1 MNLFMRNRNFR
12 TTIIF
17 FALASLL
24 SVTVF
29 AQKPASKSKVKKI
42 ASTKSQATKSQATKA
57 PTDKSQVDKSSTDKS
72 QAVTKP
78 ANDSGL
84 DFDFIDFKGKKRKF
98 SEFRGKF
105 VLIDF
110 WATWCKPCLADIPKL
125 KELYEKYKDSGFE
138 ILGMDA
144 ETLTG
149 DEEEVEDPEF
159 AKEQDARA
167 KQVVTTRGVTWTQA
181 ISASAVPVAKKILS
195 VKALPTKILVD
206 KDGKEIARIGEKDD
220 LKGIV
225 EKLLNEKK
233 Q

>member
-1 MNLFMRNRNFR
+1 MNNRNFR
-12 TTIIF
+12 TTIIL

-24 SVTVF
+24 SVNVF
-29 AQKPASKSKVKKI
+29 AQKPGSKSKGKKI
-42 ASTKSQATKSQATKA
+42 ASTKSQ
-57 PTDKSQVDKSSTDKS
+57 TDKSQTNKSQVVKLPTDKS

-98 SEFRGKF
+98 SEFRGKY

-149 DEEEVEDPEF
+149 DEEEVDDPEF

-167 KQVVTTRGVTWTQA
+167 KQVVTMRGVTWTQA
-181 ISASAVPVAKKILS
+181 NSASAVPVAKKILN

-206 KDGKEIARIGEKDD
+206 KDGKEIARIGEMDD